1 MKVVITGG
9 GGFLGSRLCQKLQEK
24 QTLIGPSGEQEAIDE
39 IVLFDVGFRD
49 ESNPVESDTQQGKA
63 DDPTLLR
70 QGYGGLHPE
79 NITGD
84 MGDRDAVFSLIDRD
98 DIAVFHLASMV
109 SGECEQRIDDA
120 LRANLD
126 GGHYLLEALRE
137 KKGTPRLVFA
147 SSVAAFGGEVMPD
160 TVSDATKRTPQT
172 TYGMTKVIGELMI
185 NDYSR
190 KGFLDGRS
198 ARLPTIIIRPGK
210 PNAAASSWASGMFRE
225 PLNGETCYL
234 PVHRDQL
241 HPVLGYRDVIDSFV
255 ALHEADPALLN
266 DDRAFGL
273 PSHRISVAEA
283 LTILEQ
289 VAAEAGV
296 DLGMVIDEPDP
307 MIQGIVDTWP
317 TATDG
322 SRAVKIGVPEPKPV
336 ADIIR
341 DYIADFLSPGL
352 S

>member
-9 GGFLGSRLCQKLQEK
+9 GGFLGSQLAR
-24 QTLIGPSGEQEAIDE
+24 TLLERGSLTGVSGNPETIDE
-39 IVLFDVGFRD
+39 IVLFDAHFSP
-49 ESNPVESDTQQGKA
+49 EVEQALGRQA
-63 DDPTLLR
+63 TLL
-70 QGYGGLHPE
+70 L
-79 NITGD
+79 GD
-84 MGDRDAVFSLIDRD
+84 IGDRETVTSLIDRD
-98 DIAVFHLASMV
+98 DISVFHLASMV
-109 SGECEQRIDDA
+109 SGECEQRFDDA
-120 LRANLD
+120 MRVNLD
-126 GGHYLLEALRE
+126 GGRYLLEALRSRDSV
-137 KKGTPRLVFA
+137 PRIVFA
-147 SSVAAFGGEVMPD
+147 SSVASFGGEVMPD
-160 TVSDATKRTPQT
+160 RVTDSTKRTPQT

-241 HPVLGYRDVIDSFV
+241 HPVLGYRDVVDSFV
-255 ALHEADPALLN
+255 ALHEAETELLG
-266 DDRAFGL
+266 DDRAYGL

-289 VAAEAGV
+289 VANEAGIE
-296 DLGMVIDEPDP
+296 LGMVLDEPDP
-307 MIQGIVDTWP
+307 VIQGIVDTWP

-322 SRAVKIGVPEPKPV
+322 SRAIRVGVPEPKPV

-341 DYIADFLSPGL
+341 DYISDFLST
-352 S
+352 

>member
-9 GGFLGSRLCQKLQEK
+9 GGFLGSRLCRKLQEK
-24 QTLIGPSGEQEAIDE
+24 KTLTGPSGEQEEIDE
-39 IVLFDVGFRD
+39 IVLFDVGFPASLNR
-49 ESNPVESDTQQGKA
+49 VESETEQGSVT
-63 DDPTLLR
+63 DPTLL
-70 QGYGGLHPE
+70 GKDYGGIVLH

-84 MGDRDAVFSLIDRD
+84 MGDRDAVYSLIDRD

-109 SGECEQRIDDA
+109 SGECEQRFDDA

-126 GGHYLLEALRE
+126 GGRYLLEALRE
-137 KKGTPRLVFA
+137 KEGTPRLVFA

-160 TVSDATKRTPQT
+160 TVSDSTKRTPQT

-255 ALHEADPALLN
+255 ALHEADPSLLN

-289 VAAEAGV
+289 VAAETGV

-307 MIQGIVDTWP
+307 VIQGIVDTWP

-341 DYIADFLSPGL
+341 DYMADYLSPGL